1 MYQPRKRGFGNT
13 IYEILVSIG
22 FLLILI
28 LPLPLM
34 IFISSYY
41 SLWKSVNY
49 TPLADIIIKCV
60 ILFNIILA
68 ILLKVIFSREL
79 KSILFKSWVFAFVVL
94 LCIPALSFTITQSAM
109 VTLTE
114 YFGWQGVLTGKV
126 IEKYESKKSIGY
138 HTNIHYHLI
147 IDNKKHS
154 QISVSENNYHKAHIG
169 QTVKLIHYQ
178 SPFLDYV
185 DFDDIQLVNE

>member
-1 MYQPRKRGFGNT
+1 MYHPRKRGFEGA
-13 IYEILVSIG
+13 IY
-22 FLLILI
+22 LIFM

-34 IFISSYY
+34 IFISSYH

-49 TPLADIIIKCV
+49 TPLADMLIKCAILFGV
-60 ILFNIILA
+60 ILV
-68 ILLKVIFSREL
+68 ILLRIFFLREL
-79 KSILFKSWVFAFVVL
+79 KSGIFKSRIFAFALL
-94 LCIPALSFTITQSAM
+94 LCFPVLSFTITQSAM
-109 VTLTE
+109 VTLTK

-126 IEKYESKKSIGY
+126 IEKYESKKHIGY